1 MFGFLHSVAQT
12 GLGYLIPDYSSSTSV
27 VLELQTWATKLS
39 FYSKSKWGGDL
50 MDKTLSI
57 KRDLSSDPQSSCKKL
72 GMVVVSL
79 ILVFLLWEEWRHEN
93 QLDWEM

>member
-1 MFGFLHSVAQT
+1 
-12 GLGYLIPDYSSSTSV
+12 
-27 VLELQTWATKLS
+27 
-39 FYSKSKWGGDL
+39 

-79 ILVFLLWEEWRHEN
+79 ILVFLL
-93 QLDWEM
+93 